1 MTSTTNT
8 PSYEKSAYLIAVVLL
23 GLLAVNT
30 LVFGLPGLAL
40 TALVLVPVVFVVLLI
55 ITVGG

>member
-8 PSYEKSAYLIAVVLL
+8 PSYEKWAYLIAAALL

-30 LVFGLPGLAL
+30 LVFGLAGLAM
-40 TALVLVPVVFVVLLI
+40 TALVLVPVVFIVLLI